1 MGRAL
6 DKIVGIVGKYAKIQD
21 FSLSS
26 GDESRLRALG
36 RSLDAGSMT
45 SDQATRTIVDEI
57 NKKSKRDISRDNA
70 KSLAKELD
78 KLTH

>member
-6 DKIVGIVGKYAKIQD
+6 DKIVGIVNGYAREYD
-21 FSLSS
+21 VSLTS
-26 GDESRLRALG
+26 GDESRLKALG

-45 SDQATRTIVDEI
+45 ADQAKDAIVDEL
-57 NKKSKRDISRDNA
+57 NKKSRRDISRDDA
-70 KSLAKELD
+70 KSLGKELD